1 MTRCISIC
9 RSCAQAGLSETRTFE
24 EVRDLV
30 QALNFLMD
38 RAGGI
43 HKARGE
49 RNQKASALIDM
60 EDDRAAFGLYLSG
73 NGSVKEGARWHVVQ
87 KEKQAHDLLS
97 PKAKAVAIWADAEF
111 ITPSSVGTMF
121 LNKSCC
127 FGIEK
132 SCCTQLASTQSAA
145 KGPGNTCC
153 MMI

>member
-9 RSCAQAGLSETRTFE
+9 RFCVQAGLSETRTFE

-30 QALNFLMD
+30 QALKFLID

-43 HKARGE
+43 RKARDE
-49 RNQKASALIDM
+49 RNQTASALIDM

-73 NGSVKEGARWHVVQ
+73 NGSVMEGTRWHVAQ

-111 ITPSSVGTMF
+111 ITPDIRSQLPACMHTYCIT
-121 LNKSCC
+121 LPNA
-127 FGIEK
+127 GIIDL
-132 SCCTQLASTQSAA
+132 QASTMQH
-145 KGPGNTCC
+145 
-153 MMI
+153 I

>member
-9 RSCAQAGLSETRTFE
+9 RFCVQGGLSETRTFE

-30 QALNFLMD
+30 QALKLLID

-43 HKARGE
+43 RKARDE

-73 NGSVKEGARWHVVQ
+73 NGSVKEGARQHIAQ

-111 ITPSSVGTMF
+111 ITPEIRS
-121 LNKSCC
+121 
-127 FGIEK
+127 
-132 SCCTQLASTQSAA
+132 QLPA
-145 KGPGNTCC
+145 C
-153 MMI
+153 MHRVLH

>member
-1 MTRCISIC
+1 M
-9 RSCAQAGLSETRTFE
+9 
-24 EVRDLV
+24 

-73 NGSVKEGARWHVVQ
+73 NGSVMEGTRWHVAQ

-97 PKAKAVAIWADAEF
+97 SKAKAVAIWADAEF
-111 ITPSSVGTMF
+111 ITPEIRS
-121 LNKSCC
+121 
-127 FGIEK
+127 
-132 SCCTQLASTQSAA
+132 QLPA
-145 KGPGNTCC
+145 C
-153 MMI
+153 MHRVLHYAVQCWHD